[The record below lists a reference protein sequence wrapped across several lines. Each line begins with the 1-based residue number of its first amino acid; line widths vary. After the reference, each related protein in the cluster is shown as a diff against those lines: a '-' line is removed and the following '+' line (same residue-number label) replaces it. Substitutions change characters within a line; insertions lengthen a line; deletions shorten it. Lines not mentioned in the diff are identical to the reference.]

1 MNLFT
6 KKYLVLVAV
15 LFLFSGCASKVHTL
29 EHKDHVGVATVVGT
43 VGGAALGG
51 IVGGAMGLLATGGR
65 GEGIIPIV
73 GLLVG
78 AALAGSTG
86 YGLGQII
93 DN

>member
-1 MNLFT
+1 MNVSIR
-6 KKYLVLVAV
+6 KYFILVMV

-43 VGGAALGG
+43 VGGAAIGGMLGG
-51 IVGGAMGLLATGGR
+51 MMGLLVTSGS
-65 GEGIIPIV
+65 GESIIPIV
-73 GLLVG
+73 GLVVG